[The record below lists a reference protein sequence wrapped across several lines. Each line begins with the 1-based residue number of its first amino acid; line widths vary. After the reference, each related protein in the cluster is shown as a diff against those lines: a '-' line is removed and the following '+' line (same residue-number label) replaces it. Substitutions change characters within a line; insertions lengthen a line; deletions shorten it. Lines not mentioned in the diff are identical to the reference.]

1 MSYVCYNWWLIV
13 CDCCWMA
20 WCLTSATTDGWYS
33 SWMACCL
40 MSATADGCAFTL
52 MCSFRTC
59 MTPLSVWR
67 SSLVVSPWCCHDVGL
82 SMVSQVVQPES
93 NYVFVC
99 YLNHKIKRFFWLTDL
114 RMDSNGAFQS
124 MIKSSVHWIYSLT
137 AQVNVLC
144 VISFWVV
151 CIIVLAAIF
160 VLLFWLLSSL
170 ASYTEVH
177 VTCYSV
183 FHLYHQRN
191 VICGQFL

>member
-1 MSYVCYNWWLIV
+1 MVDSLWLLLNGLKSNVCYNWWLILILNGLLSVV
-13 CDCCWMA
+13 CYCW
-20 WCLTSATTDGWYS
+20 WLCIHSDVFILNLYD
-33 SWMACCL
+33 
-40 MSATADGCAFTL
+40 AF
-52 MCSFRTC
+52 
-59 MTPLSVWR
+59 VWR

-82 SMVSQVVQPES
+82 SMVSQVVQPET

-124 MIKSSVHWIYSLT
+124 MIKSSVHWINSLT